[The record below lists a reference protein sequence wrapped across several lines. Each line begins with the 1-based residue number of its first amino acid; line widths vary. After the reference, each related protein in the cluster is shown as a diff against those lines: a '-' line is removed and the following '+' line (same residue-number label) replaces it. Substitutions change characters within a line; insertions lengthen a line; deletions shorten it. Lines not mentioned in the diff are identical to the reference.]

1 MICAEAFFK
10 ISSHAHVEHVFTSM
24 ARGKKEHQALFCSCF
39 IYCHDFHHYW
49 DSVLSE
55 KRSLLTNIV
64 FVIQIWSE
72 WNTRGETKEC
82 FVSRTNALLVGTLS
96 IGDVSLSIAISWK
109 TIEGFISFG
118 GWSIFIT
125 KVALQIYQVSVY
137 IAVMFSVV
145 QNQAQVVIAL
155 DRTIVCYT
163 AVFSVVTQC
172 SSPQSGEERC
182 VTTLKT
188 AV

>member
-1 MICAEAFFK
+1 MLSTSSQVWPEARK
-10 ISSHAHVEHVFTSM
+10 
-24 ARGKKEHQALFCSCF
+24 
-39 IYCHDFHHYW
+39 
-49 DSVLSE
+49 
-55 KRSLLTNIV
+55 
-64 FVIQIWSE
+64 
-72 WNTRGETKEC
+72 NTRRCFVRALYTAMISITTEIRCYLRRNHCWQTLFLLFKFEASKTKEC

-118 GWSIFIT
+118 GWSIFIA
-125 KVALQIYQVSVY
+125 KVALQIYQLSVY

-145 QNQAQVVIAL
+145 QNQAQQVVIAL
-155 DRTIVCYT
+155 DRTMVCYT

-172 SSPQSGEERC
+172 SSPQNGEERC

>member
-1 MICAEAFFK
+1 MLILSTSSQVWPEARK
-10 ISSHAHVEHVFTSM
+10 
-24 ARGKKEHQALFCSCF
+24 
-39 IYCHDFHHYW
+39 
-49 DSVLSE
+49 
-55 KRSLLTNIV
+55 
-64 FVIQIWSE
+64 
-72 WNTRGETKEC
+72 NTRRCFVRALYTAMISITTEIRCYLRRDHCWQTLFLLFKFEASETKEC

-125 KVALQIYQVSVY
+125 KVALQIYQLSVY

-163 AVFSVVTQC
+163 AVFSVVTKC
-172 SSPQSGEERC
+172 SSPSDDTKKGS
-182 VTTLKT
+182 V
-188 AV
+188 AD

>member
-1 MICAEAFFK
+1 MLSTSSQVWPEARK
-10 ISSHAHVEHVFTSM
+10 
-24 ARGKKEHQALFCSCF
+24 
-39 IYCHDFHHYW
+39 
-49 DSVLSE
+49 
-55 KRSLLTNIV
+55 
-64 FVIQIWSE
+64 
-72 WNTRGETKEC
+72 NTRRCFVRALYRAMISITTEIRCYLRRDHCWQTLCLLFKFEASETKEC

-118 GWSIFIT
+118 GWRIFIT

>member
-1 MICAEAFFK
+1 MLSTSSPVWPEARK
-10 ISSHAHVEHVFTSM
+10 
-24 ARGKKEHQALFCSCF
+24 
-39 IYCHDFHHYW
+39 
-49 DSVLSE
+49 
-55 KRSLLTNIV
+55 
-64 FVIQIWSE
+64 
-72 WNTRGETKEC
+72 NTRRRFVRALYTAMISITTEIRCYLRRDHCWQTLFLLFKFEASKTKEC

-96 IGDVSLSIAISWK
+96 IVDVSLSIAISWK
-109 TIEGFISFG
+109 VIEGFISFG

-125 KVALQIYQVSVY
+125 KVALQIYELSVY
-137 IAVMFSVV
+137 AAVMFSVV
-145 QNQAQVVIAL
+145 QNQAQQVVIAL

-182 VTTLKT
+182 VMTLKT

>member
-1 MICAEAFFK
+1 M
-10 ISSHAHVEHVFTSM
+10 
-24 ARGKKEHQALFCSCF
+24 LY
-39 IYCHDFHHYW
+39 IYSHDFHHYW

-72 WNTRGETKEC
+72 WNKRMFC
-82 FVSRTNALLVGTLS
+82 FKNQCASS
-96 IGDVSLSIAISWK
+96 WHIIKIGDVSLSIALSWK

-125 KVALQIYQVSVY
+125 KVALQIYELSVY
-137 IAVMFSVV
+137 AAVMFSVV

-155 DRTIVCYT
+155 DRTS
-163 AVFSVVTQC
+163 ALSGNTQTSTQQRTNTGFC
-172 SSPQSGEERC
+172 NIKKHPISRLSSPFHYFKRSLFQAPR
-182 VTTLKT
+182 
-188 AV
+188 